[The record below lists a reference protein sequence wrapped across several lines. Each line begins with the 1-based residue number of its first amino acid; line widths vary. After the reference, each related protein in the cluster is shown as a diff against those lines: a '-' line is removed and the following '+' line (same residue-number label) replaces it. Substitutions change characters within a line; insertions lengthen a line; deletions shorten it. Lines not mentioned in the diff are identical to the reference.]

1 MDRRRLIFCVAVAVA
16 VVTLVV
22 AVPAAATIDDAENA
36 TDELEDDPTYLIE
49 IDDDVRVVDADMSDD
64 RTIVVTL
71 EADESRQVAVTDASQ
86 EIDGAVD
93 INYQQQSIPEGET
106 EIEMRVANP
115 SQPAITIATT
125 ESMVGIGD
133 QEFDADR
140 PAVAWQTVQGL
151 LLVTA
156 VAAVGI
162 TTRVVAKKRED
173 EQKEVERIL

>member
-1 MDRRRLIFCVAVAVA
+1 MTRRQYLIVAIFCVAVVAVA
-16 VVTLVV
+16 
-22 AVPAAATIDDAENA
+22 AGGAAAVDDPENA
-36 TDELEDDPTYLIE
+36 TDELEEDDPTYLIE
-49 IDDDVRVVDADMSDD
+49 IDDDVRVVSADMSDD

-71 EADESRQVAVTDASQ
+71 EADESRQVAITDASQ

-93 INYQQQSIPEGET
+93 INYKQQSIPEGET